1 MVDLT
6 MAMEQERDKLER
18 SEAAVAAASAMCAR
32 CKEQLSAKD
41 ATAAAAGA
49 PVNRSLG
56 DGQYSVVSNLRRNR
70 TANFPKGQ
78 F

>member
-1 MVDLT
+1 MVELT

-18 SEAAVAAASAMCAR
+18 SEAAVATCAR
-32 CKEQLSAKD
+32 CKEHLSAKD